1 LVANIENA
9 FAMHM
14 VPTYFQTSRDC
25 VFSRAR
31 TRSVE
36 SVSVFVPSCRSA
48 GDDMITCS
56 WCTVLAKEILQSIL
70 LKLCMV
76 SPSQEFNPI
85 LHGLTP
91 PHPSTKPTN
100 TANDQIQVHAFHL
113 CHRILMYRRRTALKD
128 TSIVVRLVC
137 DERSQSL
144 RRLGRPRRTNECPIQ

>member
-1 LVANIENA
+1 MRLQCIWYLHIFRQAG
-9 FAMHM
+9 
-14 VPTYFQTSRDC
+14 TQGLCFQQGADTISRG
-25 VFSRAR
+25 
-31 TRSVE
+31 
-36 SVSVFVPSCRSA
+36 VSVFVPSCRSA

-70 LKLCMV
+70 LKLHMVPPLKNSTPSCMAD
-76 SPSQEFNPI
+76 
-85 LHGLTP
+85 P
-91 PHPSTKPTN
+91 PHPPTKPTN

-113 CHRILMYRRRTALKD
+113 CHRILMYRRRAALKD

>member
-1 LVANIENA
+1 MRLQCIWYLHIFRQAG
-9 FAMHM
+9 
-14 VPTYFQTSRDC
+14 TQGLCFQQGADTISRG
-25 VFSRAR
+25 A
-31 TRSVE
+31 
-36 SVSVFVPSCRSA
+36 SVFVPSCRSA